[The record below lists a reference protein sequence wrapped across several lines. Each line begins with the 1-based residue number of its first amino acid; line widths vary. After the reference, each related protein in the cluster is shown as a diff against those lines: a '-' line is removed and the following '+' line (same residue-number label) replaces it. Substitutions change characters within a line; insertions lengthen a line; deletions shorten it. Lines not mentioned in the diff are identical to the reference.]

1 VQRKIVTG
9 ALALALLGGCRDD
22 WRTDLWYSP
31 SHRPQTI
38 PRPEPAHAVSLGALP
53 AMIDID
59 DTEDIKNPVK
69 STPASVDHGKRLY
82 AERCACCHGKDG
94 HGGGPVSKF
103 FPPAPDLAYKAIKER
118 TDGRLFG
125 TVSLGG
131 RAMPAQGEGL
141 SAEDRWDLVNYVR
154 VVQAA
159 APAAT
164 PPKDA
169 P

>member
-1 VQRKIVTG
+1 VLGRILAAG
-9 ALALALLGGCRDD
+9 LALALLTGCQDD
-22 WRTDLWYSP
+22 WRTDMWYQP

-38 PRPEPAHAVSLGALP
+38 NKPEPEHTVPLGAMP
-53 AMIDID
+53 AMVDVD
-59 DTEDIKNPVK
+59 DAEDLKNPVAA
-69 STPASVDHGKRLY
+69 TPLSIEHGKRLF

-103 FPPAPDLAYKAIKER
+103 FPPAPDIAYKAIKER

-141 SAEDRWDLVNYVR
+141 SLEDRWDLVNYVR
-154 VVQAA
+154 VIQGV
-159 APAAT
+159 APAGGAVK
-164 PPKDA
+164 P
-169 P
+169 